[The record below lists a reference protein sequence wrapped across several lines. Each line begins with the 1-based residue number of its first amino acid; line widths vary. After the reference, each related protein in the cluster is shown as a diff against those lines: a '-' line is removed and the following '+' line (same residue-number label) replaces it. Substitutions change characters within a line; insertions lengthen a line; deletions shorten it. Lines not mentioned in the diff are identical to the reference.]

1 MCIKPRKEGSQTA
14 GMDKLQTFFLRCRL
28 LIPMFQ
34 RTEMS
39 FDSTHFLDQLADLRN
54 NRDDADVILD
64 CQGELVK
71 AHSFILAT
79 RFDCT
84 FSKQD
89 CLPVCFMNFH
99 C

>member
-14 GMDKLQTFFLRCRL
+14 GMDRLQIFLRCQL

-54 NRDDADVILD
+54 NRDDADVTLD

-71 AHSFILAT
+71 AHFFILAT

-84 FSKQD
+84 FSKLQ
-89 CLPVCFMNFH
+89 
-99 C
+99 

>member
-1 MCIKPRKEGSQTA
+1 
-14 GMDKLQTFFLRCRL
+14 
-28 LIPMFQ
+28 MFQ
-34 RTEMS
+34 RSEMS

-79 RFDCT
+79 RSDCT

-89 CLPVCFMNFH
+89 CVPVCFMNFH

>member
-1 MCIKPRKEGSQTA
+1 
-14 GMDKLQTFFLRCRL
+14 
-28 LIPMFQ
+28 
-34 RTEMS
+34 MS
-39 FDSTHFLDQLADLRN
+39 FDSSHLMAQMADLHE
-54 NRDDADVILD
+54 NRDNADVTLN
-64 CQGELVK
+64 CQGELIK

-89 CLPVCFMNFH
+89 CVPVCFMNF